1 MRSKSRQLDELL
13 PRFPQQSAHCCH
25 SMYNLYRPAALG
37 KGGSIT
43 QGSHHRPIRSG
54 QEREE
59 EEEEEKE
66 EEKVERGEEVWRSNL
81 FVMIYIKTEGRR
93 EKREEPQITMEIHN
107 GVKECVEKK
116 KE

>member
-13 PRFPQQSAHCCH
+13 PRFPQQSAHCH

-59 EEEEEKE
+59 EEEKKEEEEKE
-66 EEKVERGEEVWRSNL
+66 EE
-81 FVMIYIKTEGRR
+81 
-93 EKREEPQITMEIHN
+93 
-107 GVKECVEKK
+107 EKK
-116 KE
+116 EEEEGGQMAAEAPVRSSLEAPVAP

>member
-59 EEEEEKE
+59 EEEKEEEEEEEEEKEEEEKEEEEEEKEE
-66 EEKVERGEEVWRSNL
+66 EEKVERGKKFGDL
-81 FVMIYIKTEGRR
+81 IYLS
-93 EKREEPQITMEIHN
+93 
-107 GVKECVEKK
+107 
-116 KE
+116 

>member
-43 QGSHHRPIRSG
+43 EGSRHQPIRS
-54 QEREE
+54 QLVEKLEE
-59 EEEEEKE
+59 EE
-66 EEKVERGEEVWRSNL
+66 GEEVWRSNL